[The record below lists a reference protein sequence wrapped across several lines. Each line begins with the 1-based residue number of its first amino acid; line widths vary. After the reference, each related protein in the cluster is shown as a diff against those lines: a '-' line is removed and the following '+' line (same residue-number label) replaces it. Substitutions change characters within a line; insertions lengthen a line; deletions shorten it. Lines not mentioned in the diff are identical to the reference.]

1 MIKPARQPLDSLR
14 LLQNSNLMPCYL
26 CGSGNTYDMELC
38 RDCFAPMAL
47 AHQAATQ
54 KVSPHLIAALGS
66 GSAGKTVYLGMLID
80 MLSRQPDR
88 MQLLARGAFSI
99 NLQQT
104 TAGALA
110 RGDFPPQTPGE
121 PDCWNWVHCQIRLPA
136 RRAPLELILPDL
148 PGGAVQKELD
158 HPHTCKVVYP
168 LLAKSLGALIFIDA
182 LRLQQGSLDEDYF
195 TMKLLS
201 YLAEIHDGPRP
212 DWSRRPIA
220 LVLTKADECEPCF
233 DDPVAFVKSRAP
245 GFWRQCSE
253 RFSNYSV
260 FASGVSGGCAYRR
273 SRYGR
278 QRVPLRIEP
287 RGIVEPF
294 EWLLTQV
301 GGRT

>member
-1 MIKPARQPLDSLR
+1 MIKPTRQPLDSLR
-14 LLQNSNLMPCYL
+14 LLQNSNLMPCYV
-26 CGSGNTYDMELC
+26 CGAGNTYDMELC

-47 AHQAATQ
+47 AHQSATQ
-54 KVSPHLIAALGS
+54 KVSPHLIASLGS
-66 GSAGKTVYLGMLID
+66 ASAGKTVYLGMLID

-88 MQLLARGAFSI
+88 LQLLARGAFSI

-110 RGDFPPQTPGE
+110 QGEFPAKTPAD
-121 PDCWNWVHCQIRLPA
+121 PDDWNWVHCQIRLPA

-148 PGGAVQKELD
+148 PGDAVQAELD
-158 HPHTCKVVYP
+158 HPRTCKVVYP
-168 LLAKSLGALIFIDA
+168 LLAKALGALIFVDA
-182 LRLQQGSLDEDYF
+182 VRLGEGSLDEDYF
-195 TMKLLS
+195 TMKLSS
-201 YLAEIHDGPRP
+201 YLAEIHDRTRP

-233 DDPVAFVKSRAP
+233 DDPTAFVKSRAP

-253 RFSNYSV
+253 RFSNYKV
-260 FASGVSGGCAYRR
+260 FAASVSGGCAYRR
-273 SRYGR
+273 DRYGR

-294 EWLLTQV
+294 EWLLSQI
-301 GGRT
+301 GGRG